1 MLDVLFLQYM
11 QHNKQGD
18 DTMAKKI
25 KVIQMRN
32 FPADLHKR
40 AKIQAAKEETTLKE
54 IVIRALTEYL
64 ERKGG

>member
-1 MLDVLFLQYM
+1 
-11 QHNKQGD
+11 
-18 DTMAKKI
+18 MAKEI

-54 IVIRALTEYL
+54 IVIKAHEQYQ
-64 ERKGG
+64 KKDGG